1 MTPINIILA
10 VLEAIGTLVS
20 EILYAFIIK
29 YLQKK
34 QLSCPFDRVCI
45 NNFIFVM
52 FMVIYM
58 NILFYI
64 ALFLAPIPYQP
75 AAILHGTLDLLFIG
89 FTATTLSTFIIKYI
103 YVFQTKHIDDLSEKK
118 VILLHISL
126 TFVFITLTMILD
138 LFDSSKTDGPLF
150 QLLVLD
156 PSLQR

>member
-34 QLSCPFDRVCI
+34 QFSCPFDRVCI

-103 YVFQTKHIDDLSEKK
+103 YVFQTKHIGSDHLHDASHQGD
-118 VILLHISL
+118 VICVCDVPFLN
-126 TFVFITLTMILD
+126 
-138 LFDSSKTDGPLF
+138 DSAPK
-150 QLLVLD
+150 
-156 PSLQR
+156 